1 MKKVLDLVLIG
12 KWYDL
17 IADGIKR
24 EEYRAI
30 TPYWCNR
37 LFLDSNSKPFGQK
50 EWNSIFSKP
59 FGQKEWN
66 NSIFR
71 VYVLESVIEES
82 MIGKT
87 LTIPTHVRFR
97 RGYTNI
103 SMTYKIESISI
114 GRGKSEW
121 GAGADPCF
129 IIKFK

>member
-1 MKKVLDLVLIG
+1 MEKVLDLVLIG

-37 LFLDSNSKPFGQK
+37 LFLDSNSKPLGQK
-50 EWNSIFSKP
+50 EWNSILS
-59 FGQKEWN
+59 G
-66 NSIFR
+66 
-71 VYVLESVIEES
+71 YVLESVIEDS
-82 MIGKT
+82 MIDKT

-97 RGYTNI
+97 RGYTSI
-103 SMTYKIESISI
+103 SKTYKIESITI
-114 GRGKSEW
+114 GVGKSEW
-121 GAGADPCF
+121 GASVDPCF

>member
-37 LFLDSNSKPFGQK
+37 LFLDSN
-50 EWNSIFSKP
+50 SKP

>member
-1 MKKVLDLVLIG
+1 MEKVLDLVLIG

-24 EEYRAI
+24 EEYRNLTA
-30 TPYWCNR
+30 YWCNR
-37 LFLDSNSKPFGQK
+37 FFLDSNYKPLGQK
-50 EWNSIFSKP
+50 EWNSILS
-59 FGQKEWN
+59 GC
-66 NSIFR
+66 
-71 VYVLESVIEES
+71 VLEAAFETAVQGS
-82 MIGKT
+82 MIDKT

-103 SMTYKIESISI
+103 SMTYKIESITI
-114 GRGKSEW
+114 GLGKSEW